1 MQNTELTTMSVR
13 ENIPETYH
21 RAPSVLVDLPESFDL
36 MLGALAGEPV
46 IGLDTE
52 SDSLYRYFP
61 RVCLIQVSTRQ
72 ADYVVDP
79 LSVPDLA
86 PLGALLADPGV
97 EKVFHAAENDILAL
111 KRGFGFEFA
120 HVFDTMLAARILGY
134 RRVGLAAL
142 LQEKFDVELDKRT
155 QLTDWGHRPLT
166 PEQLNYACLD
176 SHYLLSLRDLLK
188 EELVARGRW
197 REALEAFSALPG
209 IPYVAKPFDP
219 EGFWRCREAR
229 YLNPTELA
237 ILRELYLWRD
247 GQARAMDRPPFK
259 VASDECLVR
268 LSREQPSRLADL
280 HLSGW
285 QIRRFGS
292 AIVAAVARGKTASA
306 PQPPNRHLNRE
317 HRLDPATVTRYDRLR
332 AWRGQR
338 AAERGVE
345 ADVVLTNEALLT
357 IARAAPTTFGML
369 DGLAVMGPWKLE
381 EYGVDVLAVL
391 AAEVQPRR

>member
-1 MQNTELTTMSVR
+1 MQNIELTAASMR
-13 ENIPETYH
+13 EKTPEVH
-21 RAPSVLVDLPESFDL
+21 HKSPPVLVDLPETFDL
-36 MLGALAGEPV
+36 MLGGLAGEPV
-46 IGLDTE
+46 LGLDTE
-52 SDSLYRYFP
+52 SDSLYRYFH

-79 LSVPDLA
+79 LRLPDLA

-97 EKVFHAAENDILAL
+97 EKVFHAAENDILVL
-111 KRGFGFEFA
+111 KRGFNFKFA

-142 LQEKFDVELDKRT
+142 LNEKFGVELDKRT

-176 SHYLLSLRDLLK
+176 SHYLPSLRDLLK
-188 EELVARGRW
+188 EDLISRGRW
-197 REALEAFSALPG
+197 REAQEAFANLPDT
-209 IPYVAKPFDP
+209 PYIAKSFDP

-229 YLNPTELA
+229 GLNPTELA
-237 ILRELYLWRD
+237 VLRELYLWRD

-268 LSREQPSRLADL
+268 LSREQPARLAEL
-280 HLSGW
+280 HLGGW
-285 QIRRFGS
+285 QVRHFGG
-292 AIVAAVARGKTASA
+292 AILASIARGKTAPA
-306 PQPPNRHLNRE
+306 PQPPNRHFNKE

-332 AWRGQR
+332 VWRGQR

-357 IARAAPTTFGML
+357 IARAAPTSLAML
-369 DGLAVMGPWKLE
+369 DELAVMGPWKLE
-381 EYGVDVLAVL
+381 EYGADILAVI
-391 AAEVQPRR
+391 ATAV

>member
-1 MQNTELTTMSVR
+1 MHNMALTALSKREKTPEMSR
-13 ENIPETYH
+13 RSLP
-21 RAPSVLVDLPESFDL
+21 VLVDLPESFNL
-36 MLGALAGEPV
+36 MLGGLAGEPV

-52 SDSLYRYFP
+52 SDSLYRYFH

-79 LSVPDLA
+79 LSLPDLT

-120 HVFDTMLAARILGY
+120 CVFDTMLAARILGY

-142 LQEKFDVELDKRT
+142 LQEKFGVELDKRT
-155 QLTDWGHRPLT
+155 QLTDWGHRPLS

-176 SHYLLSLRDLLK
+176 SHYLPSLRDLLR

-197 REALEAFSALPG
+197 REAQETFAGLPDTL
-209 IPYVAKPFDP
+209 YVAKSFDP

-229 YLNPTELA
+229 YLNPNELA
-237 ILRELYLWRD
+237 VLRELYLWRD
-247 GQARAMDRPPFK
+247 GQARVMDRPPFK
-259 VASDECLVR
+259 VVGDEGLVR
-268 LSREQPSRLADL
+268 LSREQPGRLADL

-285 QIRRFGS
+285 QVRHFGG
-292 AIVAAVARGKTASA
+292 AILAAVARGKTAPA
-306 PQPPNRHLNRE
+306 PQPPNRNLNRE

-338 AAERGVE
+338 AEERGVE
-345 ADVVLTNEALLT
+345 ADVVLTNEALLA
-357 IARAAPTTFGML
+357 IARAAPTSLDML
-369 DGLAVMGPWKLE
+369 AELAVMGPWKLE
-381 EYGVDVLAVL
+381 EYGVDVLGVL
-391 AAEVQPRR
+391 AAEV

>member
-1 MQNTELTTMSVR
+1 MHNMEFTAASMREKAPELYRRS
-13 ENIPETYH
+13 P
-21 RAPSVLVDLPESFDL
+21 PVLVDLPESFDL
-36 MLGALAGEPV
+36 MLDGLAGEPV
-46 IGLDTE
+46 LGLDTE
-52 SDSLYRYFP
+52 SDSLYRYFH

-79 LSVPDLA
+79 LSLPDLS
-86 PLGALLADPGV
+86 PLGELLADPGV

-111 KRGFGFEFA
+111 KRGFGFKFA

-142 LQEKFDVELDKRT
+142 LQEKFDVELDKHT
-155 QLTDWGHRPLT
+155 QLTDWGRRPLT

-176 SHYLLSLRDLLK
+176 SHYLPSLMDLIK
-188 EELVARGRW
+188 EELMGRGRW
-197 REALEAFSALPG
+197 REAQEAFASLPDTS
-209 IPYVAKPFDP
+209 YVAKSFDP
-219 EGFWRCREAR
+219 EGFWRCRDAR
-229 YLNPTELA
+229 GLNPTELA
-237 ILRELYLWRD
+237 VLRELYLWRD

-268 LSREQPSRLADL
+268 LSREQPGRMSEL
-280 HLSGW
+280 HLGGW
-285 QIRRFGS
+285 QIRHFGG
-292 AIVAAVARGKTASA
+292 AILAAIARGKTAPA

-357 IARAAPTTFGML
+357 IARAAPTNLAML
-369 DGLAVMGPWKLE
+369 EELAVMGPWKLE
-381 EYGVDVLAVL
+381 EYGVDVLVVV
-391 AAEVQPRR
+391 AAPV

>member
-1 MQNTELTTMSVR
+1 MHNIDFTAVSLR
-13 ENIPETYH
+13 EKAPETY
-21 RAPSVLVDLPESFDL
+21 RKSPPVLVDLPESFDL
-36 MLGALAGEPV
+36 MLGGLAGEP
-46 IGLDTE
+46 ILGLDTE
-52 SDSLYRYFP
+52 SDSLYRYFH

-72 ADYVVDP
+72 TDYVVDP
-79 LSVPDLA
+79 LSLPDLA
-86 PLGALLADPGV
+86 PLGAMLADPGV

-111 KRGFGFEFA
+111 KRGLGFEFA

-142 LQEKFDVELDKRT
+142 LHEKFDVELDKRT
-155 QLTDWGHRPLT
+155 QLTDWGRRPLT

-197 REALEAFSALPG
+197 REAQETFATLPDT
-209 IPYVAKPFDP
+209 PYVAKSFDP

-229 YLNPTELA
+229 DLNPSELA
-237 ILRELYLWRD
+237 VLRELYLWRD

-259 VASDECLVR
+259 VASDQCLVR
-268 LSREQPSRLADL
+268 LSREQPGRLSEL
-280 HLSGW
+280 HLGGW
-285 QIRRFGS
+285 QVRHFGG
-292 AIVAAVARGKTASA
+292 AILAAIARGKTAPP
-306 PQPPNRHLNRE
+306 PQPPNRHPNRE
-317 HRLDPATVTRYDRLR
+317 HRLDPTTVIRYDRLR

-357 IARAAPTTFGML
+357 IARAMPTSLGML
-369 DGLAVMGPWKLE
+369 EELAVMGPWKLE
-381 EYGVDVLAVL
+381 EYGNDVLAVV
-391 AAEVQPRR
+391 AAEV